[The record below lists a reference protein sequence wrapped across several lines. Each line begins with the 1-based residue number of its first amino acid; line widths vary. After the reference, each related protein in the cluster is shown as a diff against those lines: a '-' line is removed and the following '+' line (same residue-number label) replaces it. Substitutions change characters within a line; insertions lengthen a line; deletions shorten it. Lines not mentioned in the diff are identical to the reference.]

1 MTYIQAFIIA
11 VIEGLTEFL
20 PVSSTGHMMIT
31 TAMLGLEITP
41 FVKLFTIAI
50 QLGAILIV
58 KVNNRYYIKG
68 LHHKFS
74 YDEVKERIEE
84 NLKNKKFKTRK
95 CYLIRYR

>member
-1 MTYIQAFIIA
+1 MDNSKIYDKYNSDS
-11 VIEGLTEFL
+11 GDKDLSTEKIM
-20 PVSSTGHMMIT
+20 PYSSSFDDV
-31 TAMLGLEITP
+31 LNY
-41 FVKLFTIAI
+41 AI

-58 KVNNRYYIKG
+58 KCDNRYYIKG

-84 NLKNKKFKTRK
+84 NLKHNKFKTRK

>member
-1 MTYIQAFIIA
+1 MDYSKIY
-11 VIEGLTEFL
+11 TEYNSDSGKKDL
-20 PVSSTGHMMIT
+20 STEKIMPISSSFDEV
-31 TAMLGLEITP
+31 LNY
-41 FVKLFTIAI
+41 AI

-58 KVNNRYYIKG
+58 KDNNRYYIKG

-84 NLKNKKFKTRK
+84 NIKNKFFSKRK